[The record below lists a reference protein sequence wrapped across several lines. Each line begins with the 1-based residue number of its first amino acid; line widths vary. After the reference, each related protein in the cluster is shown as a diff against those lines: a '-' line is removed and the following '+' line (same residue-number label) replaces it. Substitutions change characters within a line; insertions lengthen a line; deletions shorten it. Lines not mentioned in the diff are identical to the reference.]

1 MRRQNR
7 ELKRAN
13 EIVQT
18 ASAFFASGLGQNG
31 RKIQVIDAYASRFG
45 IESICTVLSASL
57 PGGFMSARAY
67 YQAKKRSVSL
77 MRGRH
82 EARAR
87 DI

>member
-1 MRRQNR
+1 MRMRLCRRRQLFSLPGSP
-7 ELKRAN
+7 ERA
-13 EIVQT
+13 
-18 ASAFFASGLGQNG
+18 L
-31 RKIQVIDAYASRFG
+31 KIQVIDAYASRFG
-45 IESICTVLSASL
+45 IESICTVLSVSL

-77 MRGRH
+77 MRGRY